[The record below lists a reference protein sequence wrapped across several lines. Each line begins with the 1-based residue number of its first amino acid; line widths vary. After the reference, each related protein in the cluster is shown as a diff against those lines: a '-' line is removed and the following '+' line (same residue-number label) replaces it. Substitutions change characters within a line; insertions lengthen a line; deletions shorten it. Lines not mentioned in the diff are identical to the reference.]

1 VKLADAI
8 AKLHSDELELAAA
21 FRELSD
27 RHVADPD
34 VHHQARTFAGQCSR
48 HAERLEPIVQRYDSS
63 DGDAYARSH
72 KVSGEL
78 LPDLREVYLAAQE
91 TLVTWVIVGQGA
103 KAARDRELLALCQ
116 ELQTETDLQMKWALT
131 HIKLS
136 APQALVS

>member
-27 RHVADPD
+27 RHVADHD
-34 VHHQARTFAGQCSR
+34 VHHQARTFASQCSQ

-63 DGDAYARSH
+63 AGDAEVRSH
-72 KVSGEL
+72 RVSGEL

-91 TLVTWVIVGQGA
+91 TLVTWVIAGQGA
-103 KAARDRELLALCQ
+103 KAARDRELLALSQ